1 MAMTIKEPRPLFPMH
16 EGATAHMAQSL
27 TIGVCHPAY
36 RIAEALRNRLPQA
49 HVFQVSETSALRP
62 RMKDVEI
69 LVISGAWSDELLED
83 AVRLRWIQSIGV
95 GINQFP
101 LKELGMRN
109 IRLSNAAGVN
119 ANAVSEHAMALILSM
134 SRRLGEARDHQRRH
148 AWRPMIAEPGKREF
162 ELRGKTIGIVGLGA
176 IGNRLAALAKAF
188 GMTIIGTKRNPAAYE
203 GPADEVLAA
212 DELATLLDRSDIVVL
227 ACPLTPET
235 ENLIGADELR
245 RLGPSGYLVNVAR
258 GAVVNEAALREALAN
273 SRIAGAALDV
283 TAAEPLPPDSPL
295 WEVPNLFIT
304 PHTAGETGNYEVFL
318 ADIIVDNVG
327 RLGRNER
334 LRNEVL

>member
-1 MAMTIKEPRPLFPMH
+1 MDQA
-16 EGATAHMAQSL
+16 L

-36 RIAEALRNRLPQA
+36 QIAEALRKRLPQA
-49 HVFQVSETSALRP
+49 QVFQVENAGALRP
-62 RMKDVEI
+62 HMKDIDV
-69 LVISGAWSDELLED
+69 LVISGAWTDELLEG

-101 LKELGMRN
+101 LKDLEARK

-134 SRRLGEARDHQRRH
+134 SRRLCEARDHQRRH
-148 AWRPMIAEPGKREF
+148 AWRPMIAETAKREF

-188 GMTIIGTKRNPAAYE
+188 GMTIIGTKRNPATYE

-212 DELATLLDRSDIVVL
+212 NELAKLLDRSDIVVL

-235 ENLIGADELR
+235 ENLIGVDELE
-245 RLGPSGYLVNVAR
+245 RLGPRGYLVNVAR
-258 GAVVNEAALREALAN
+258 GAVVNEAALLDALAN

-283 TAAEPLPPDSPL
+283 TPTEPLPPDSPL
-295 WEVPNLFIT
+295 WEMPNLFIT
-304 PHTAGETGNYEVFL
+304 PHAAGETADYEALL
-318 ADIIVDNVG
+318 ADIIVDNVE

-334 LRNEVL
+334 LRNEVY